1 MTFQETIENVGKVID
16 GTGVAIIVIG
26 SLVATALF
34 LVQTVRRRRLTDAYR
49 SYRQSLGRAILLG
62 LEFLVGADI
71 IRTVAIDPTFKSAG
85 ILAIIVGI
93 RTVLSMS
100 LELEISGRW
109 PWQRPDAERPTG

>member
-16 GTGVAIIVIG
+16 GVGVAIIVIG
-26 SLVATALF
+26 SLVATVFFVLEA
-34 LVQTVRRRRLTDAYR
+34 VRRHKLIDAYR

-109 PWQRPDAERPTG
+109 PWQRPDAERPSA